1 VCAPYF
7 RNVWGKNQ
15 RPHQWM
21 VIVGPATQCS
31 GAQGPFGSSDFKT
44 GPAKLHGRFRKRPFC
59 RIGLWGSFGTC
70 PFSKQHLSRRV
81 TPLSFI
87 LALCLSTFL
96 SFLLLLYP
104 PMSASQENITLA
116 TSLKLK
122 IPGKSAQS
130 HTKQDFCADMMGM
143 RLESCMQ
150 L

>member
-1 VCAPYF
+1 MFGVKTSARISGWLLLGRPLSAQALRTRSVAPISKPGPPNY
-7 RNVWGKNQ
+7 
-15 RPHQWM
+15 M
-21 VIVGPATQCS
+21 VGFENARFAELDFGEVLKS
-31 GAQGPFGSSDFKT
+31 GR
-44 GPAKLHGRFRKRPFC
+44 L
-59 RIGLWGSFGTC
+59 FGTC